1 MKTTIYFHVTEELQ
15 KKLLAAGKD
24 ANESQSIELDITD
37 QELIDRAKIN
47 KNGEANIRIDSYE
60 YHYDNKK
67 NWTSI
72 NYRFNEI
79 PNENDLIVFFKNVEL
94 REIYDEEI
102 RKEKDEER
110 TKQQK
115 IREEKEEIEEKER
128 EKQKAEEKIQ
138 QEKDQKEIDSFV
150 EQKGSSKLKLRKEL
164 GYEYN
169 HLAVNEMI
177 DEIECKYEKIENID
191 NYDSNYIDYPSER
204 MMQAEKK
211 LLKNKGVK
219 DVRCVLLEEKTNEYN
234 YDEEKEKI
242 EAFKIVYFV
251 LGYEK
256 VRYYIFT

>member
-47 KNGEANIRIDSYE
+47 NNGEANIRIDSYE

-72 NYRFNEI
+72 NYRFDEI

-102 RKEKDEER
+102 QKEKDEER
-110 TKQQK
+110 AKQK
-115 IREEKEEIEEKER
+115 RIIEEKEEIERKEEVER
-128 EKQKAEEKIQ
+128 KIQ

-150 EQKGSSKLKLRKEL
+150 EQKGSSKLKLRKDLE
-164 GYEYN
+164 YEYN

-177 DEIECKYEKIENID
+177 DEIECKYKKIENVD
-191 NYDSNYIDYPSER
+191 DYDSNYIDYPSER

-234 YDEEKEKI
+234 YDEEREKI

-256 VRYYIFT
+256 VRYYSFS